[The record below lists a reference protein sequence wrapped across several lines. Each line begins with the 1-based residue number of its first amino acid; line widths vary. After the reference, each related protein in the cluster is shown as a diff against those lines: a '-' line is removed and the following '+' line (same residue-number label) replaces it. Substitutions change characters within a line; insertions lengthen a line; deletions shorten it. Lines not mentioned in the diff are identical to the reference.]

1 MSNILATAIVTGK
14 KTNRG
19 TFLQQNVPTEE
30 VPVGYFKTGL
40 AVYEMS
46 KKGKRVILIDAFGGR
61 VLWGFETKKY
71 SYNVGMVRFSTVVC
85 KKGKRGFMVKGKFI
99 QF

>member
-1 MSNILATAIVTGK
+1 MSNIAATGIITGK

-19 TFLQQNVPTEE
+19 TFLQQNVSSE
-30 VPVGYFKTGL
+30 VVSAGYFKSGL
-40 AVYEMS
+40 AVYELS
-46 KKGKRVILIDAFGGR
+46 KNGPRVILVDAFGGR
-61 VLWGFETKKY
+61 VLWGFESKKY

-85 KKGKRGFMVKGKFI
+85 KKGKRGFMAKGKFI